1 LTVEAPSMVLPRW
14 YTPSKYGQT
23 RGPLVTRFAESLLSV
38 PKGPRVG
45 QPLRYLN
52 WQRWLLNEVLEVG
65 DDNLLRYRRG
75 LVGVARQNGKSII
88 GSGLGLEH
96 LFSPTPGLEVYSCAG
111 DRQQARI
118 VFGEARRQVLAS
130 ETLSKLAKVY
140 RDVIE
145 VYATGNIYRILSA
158 DAKLAQGLSPSLV
171 IFDEVHV
178 QPNHD
183 LWDAMTM
190 GTGAREQPLVL
201 GITTAGDDPE
211 SLCGQLYEYGVQVAS
226 GELDDERFGMWWW
239 EPSAGEKAEIDD
251 RSAWRQANPSLVE
264 GVTYEEDMEMAAR
277 QSQPIAFRRYRL
289 NQWFRHGGA
298 GWMDMAAWDL
308 ATDEERDVGDGD
320 EVLLTFDGSVD
331 EDATAIGLVT
341 LGENPHF
348 DLLAVW
354 EPDESDENWQ
364 VPRDEVAA
372 VIDAAFQRYKVYRLL
387 ADPAYWRT
395 ELQLWADKYGA
406 RKVLEWPVSNAR
418 MGPAVAEAYKRIKD
432 RTITVARNPTLRR
445 HVANAVVKD
454 LASGLYTIKKE
465 KKGSSKKIDAAVTFV
480 IAIDGLE
487 RFNKTRS
494 RVLHSF

>member
-1 LTVEAPSMVLPRW
+1 MVLPRY
-14 YTPSKYGQT
+14 YTPSKYEMT
-23 RGPLVTRFAESLLSV
+23 RGPLVTRFAESLLTV

-45 QPLRYLN
+45 SPLRYLN
-52 WQRWLLNEVLEVG
+52 WQRWLINEIREVR
-65 DDNLLRYRRG
+65 DDGLGRYRRG
-75 LVGVARQNGKSII
+75 LVGVGRQNGKSII

-111 DRQQARI
+111 DRMQARI

-140 RDVIE
+140 RDAIE
-145 VYATGNIYRILSA
+145 VYSTGNVYRILSA

-178 QPNHD
+178 QPNAD

-211 SLCGQLYEYGVQVAS
+211 SLCGQLYEYGVKVAT
-226 GELDDERFGMWWW
+226 GEVEDDEFGMWWW
-239 EPSAGEKAEIDD
+239 EPSGGEKAEIDD
-251 RSAWRQANPSLVE
+251 REAWHQANPSLVE
-264 GVTYEEDMEMAAR
+264 GVTFEADMAMAAR

-298 GWMDMAAWDL
+298 GWMDMAAWDA
-308 ATDEERDVGDGD
+308 ATDPNRRIKEGE

-331 EDATAIGLVT
+331 EDATALGMVT
-341 LGENPHF
+341 MGDDPHF
-348 DLLAVW
+348 ELLAVW

-364 VPRDEVAA
+364 VPRDEVDA
-372 VIDAAFQRYKVYRLL
+372 VIEDAFTKFKVYRLM

-395 ELQLWADKYGA
+395 ELQFWSDKYGS
-406 RKVLEWPVSNAR
+406 RKILEWPVTNSR

-432 RTITVARNPTLRR
+432 QTITVEENPTLRR
-445 HVANAVVKD
+445 HIANAVVKD
-454 LASGLYTIKKE
+454 LAGGLQTIKKE
-465 KKGSSKKIDAAVTFV
+465 KKGSSKKIDAAVTFI

-487 RFNKTRS
+487 RYNKRPKRTLRS
-494 RVLHSF
+494 Y